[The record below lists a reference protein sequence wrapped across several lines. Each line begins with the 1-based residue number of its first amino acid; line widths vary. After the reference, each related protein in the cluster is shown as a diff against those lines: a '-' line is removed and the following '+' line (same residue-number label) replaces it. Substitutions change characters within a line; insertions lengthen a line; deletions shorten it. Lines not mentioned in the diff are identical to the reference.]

1 VEFHLDVAPA
11 RLAAVHLPGGPY
23 TLAAYRR
30 VALSVFLR
38 SLRAETMKI
47 GDLMMRLFHA
57 RTVTHVMHL
66 KTRSYAAH
74 VALGEF
80 YDAVVDRADTIAEM
94 YQGRY
99 GLIECAAA
107 PYEYSDDAVPYLLR
121 LRKWIEGNRDEIC
134 DCREVQ
140 NEIDTLLGLI
150 DSTIYKLKFLS

>member
-1 VEFHLDVAPA
+1 
-11 RLAAVHLPGGPY
+11 
-23 TLAAYRR
+23 
-30 VALSVFLR
+30 
-38 SLRAETMKI
+38 MKI
-47 GDLMMRLFHA
+47 GELLMRLFHA

-74 VALGEF
+74 VALGGF
-80 YDAVVDRADTIAEM
+80 YDAVVGHADTIAEM

-99 GLIECAAA
+99 GLIECPSMA
-107 PYEYSDDAVPYLLR
+107 YEYSDDAVPYLLR
-121 LRKWIEGNRDEIC
+121 LRKWIETNRTDIC